1 MFIQGRDIQK
11 IEKTEEVVTASCR
24 NTAPLVFLTENL
36 RGYRALST
44 PNIFVFIPA
53 HTSLAVSLYCS
64 ESAQQTWQ
72 WEQKAALCSQGQEEK
87 KGYWLFPSRMAYVK
101 EGKPQKTEYL
111 VSLPRM
117 TTSPFKT
124 DGQLLLRSH

>member
-1 MFIQGRDIQK
+1 MQK
-11 IEKTEEVVTASCR
+11 IEKTEEAVTAGCP

-36 RGYRALST
+36 RYYRALST

-53 HTSLAVSLYCS
+53 CTSLAVSLPCS

-87 KGYWLFPSRMAYVK
+87 KGYWLFPSRTVYVK
-101 EGKPQKTEYL
+101 EEKPQKTDYL
-111 VSLPRM
+111 VSLPWM